1 MSFFILVKRSTEQEI
16 EKQTLVSS
24 LYSDGKLIEGTSKSY
39 TVANV
44 SPVFDN
50 HNKSIVSWN

>member
-44 SPVFDN
+44 FPEFDN
-50 HNKSIVSWN
+50 HNKSIVS